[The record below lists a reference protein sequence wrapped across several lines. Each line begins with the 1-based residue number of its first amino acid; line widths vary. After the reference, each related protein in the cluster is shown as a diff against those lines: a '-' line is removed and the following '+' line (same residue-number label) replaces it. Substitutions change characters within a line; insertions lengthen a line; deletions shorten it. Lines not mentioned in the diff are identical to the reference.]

1 MIGGNLCQVKMPLSE
16 IPPVT
21 AINFEDTSLGWNSSG
36 KIVESLPATL
46 TGLPGEREGQGIEA
60 ISDT

>member
-1 MIGGNLCQVKMPLSE
+1 MPLSE